1 MSGLKN
7 YLNKFYKNCTVKFK
21 NLRKT
26 RFREYAKKVE
36 QMEQAKIME
45 QMEHEWNTFWNTIF
59 FITY

>member
-1 MSGLKN
+1 MSELKN

-21 NLRKT
+21 NLRKI

-45 QMEHEWNTFWNTIF
+45 QMEHEWNTF
-59 FITY
+59 